1 LFEAWST
8 DFVTEKRVG
17 QPLPSSGQQAVGA
30 AMAAALGLSVHQHIG
45 AGAAELLTA
54 LTAPGA
60 ITLTGRV
67 ADEWLAGRLGRRA
80 AAYET
85 ASEQSGLSHEE
96 IGSVV
101 RSAPGLLT
109 LAGSIGADA
118 EDARYQAKVE
128 ALGRALAAALSDPTP
143 ATIDQ
148 QFLRAAAIADLEPP
162 HVKLLHFIAYPP
174 GAGGD
179 YAGGLMLLDEVVGPA
194 LPDVRPIL
202 RQLQATLSRHYLIRQ
217 EPSDPTGRY
226 EPYTMITSF
235 GHEILEL
242 LGQDQRRART
252 MPLL

>member
-1 LFEAWST
+1 MFRTCST
-8 DFVTEKRVG
+8 DLVTEEQLEHK
-17 QPLPSSGQQAVGA
+17 LPTSGQQAVGA
-30 AMAAALGLSVHQHIG
+30 AMAAALGLSVQQHIG

-67 ADEWLAGRLGRRA
+67 ADEWLAGRLARRV

-85 ASEQSGLSHEE
+85 ASEQSGLTHEE
-96 IGSVV
+96 IGSIV
-101 RSAPGLLT
+101 RGAPGLLN

-128 ALGRALAAALSDPTP
+128 ALGRALAVALSDPTP

-162 HVKLLHFIAYPP
+162 HVKLLHFIAYPS
-174 GAGGD
+174 GVGRD
-179 YAGGLMLLDEVVGPA
+179 YAGGVMLLDELVGPA
-194 LPDVRPIL
+194 MPDVQPFL
-202 RQLQATLSRHYLIRQ
+202 PQVQATLVRHYLIRQ
-217 EPSDPTGRY
+217 ESSDPAGRY
-226 EPYTMITSF
+226 EPYTMVTPF

-242 LGQDQRRART
+242 LGQDKHPARP